1 MKNETS
7 IAIQQTSFAIS
18 NSRCPQCAKLG
29 KDTRGNNLVN
39 YSDNH
44 SFCFACGYLYNPV
57 SNRVPSV
64 TQQHTILN
72 KPVQLPRDISI
83 DYPSSA
89 IELVFSYG
97 LTIEDLHNHNFLWS
111 EYFQRL
117 IYPVWQGENVIFWTG
132 RYFGP
137 DVKQSKWINRG
148 SPKDIVHCIN
158 RQANSIVIVEDIISA
173 IKILKTDIGLGVLVL
188 FNSHNPVSK
197 LISIGKNK
205 QYFLW
210 LDNDKFRESI
220 FFAREAVGRG
230 LDIKTITSERDPK
243 DEGYN
248 SIRKILNG

>member
-1 MKNETS
+1 MKNENS

-18 NSRCPQCAKLG
+18 NSRCPQCARLG

-44 SFCFACGYLYNPV
+44 SFCFGCGYLYNPV
-57 SNRVPSV
+57 SSRISSIKE
-64 TQQHTILN
+64 QHTILN

-89 IELVFSYG
+89 IEWVFSYG
-97 LTIEDLHNHNFLWS
+97 LTLDDLHNHNFLWS
-111 EYFQRL
+111 EYYQRL
-117 IYPVWQGENVIFWTG
+117 IYPIWQGEDIIFWTG
-132 RYFGP
+132 RYFGK
-137 DVKQSKWINRG
+137 DIKQSKWLNKG

-158 RQANSIVIVEDIISA
+158 KHANKIIVVEDIISA
-173 IKILKTDIGLGVLVL
+173 IKIINAVNDCGVLVL

-197 LISIGKNK
+197 LLKVGKNK

-220 FFAREAVGRG
+220 FFAREAVGHG
-230 LDIKTITSERDPK
+230 LDIKTITSEHDPK
-243 DEGYN
+243 DETFT
-248 SIRKILNG
+248 SIKRILL

>member
-1 MKNETS
+1 MKNES
-7 IAIQQTSFAIS
+7 IRAIS

-44 SFCFACGYLYNPV
+44 SFCFACGYLYNPI
-57 SNRVPSV
+57 SNRISSI

-72 KPVQLPRDISI
+72 KEPVKLPRDINI
-83 DYPSSA
+83 DYPSKV
-89 IELVFSYG
+89 LDWFSFYD
-97 LTIEDLHNHNFLWS
+97 LTLDDLHNHNFLWS

-117 IYPVWQGENVIFWTG
+117 IYPVWQGESVIFWTG
-132 RYFGP
+132 RYFGE
-137 DVKQSKWINRG
+137 DIKQSKWINRG

-158 RQANSIVIVEDIISA
+158 RHANKIIVVEDIISA
-173 IKILKTDIGLGVLVL
+173 IKILKTDMGSGVLVL

-197 LISIGKNK
+197 LLKIGKNK

-220 FFAREAVGRG
+220 FFVREAVGHG

-243 DEGYN
+243 DETFT
-248 SIRKILNG
+248 SIKRKLL